1 MLIPPCNIDTILKNW
16 GLKLSRWVVFQ
27 LTYMMFTSTPTMDTN
42 NIVLVSISKLCK
54 FRSLSVA
61 KYKRNRVKIH
71 IPIID
76 ITAHRISKSKN
87 PELEISNHFIYNRN
101 NFYLPILLYPNVILL
116 SAGWLDHFIPNIP
129 IKNVILSVI
138 KWAASL
144 IKARLP
150 AKYPPINST
159 I

>member
-1 MLIPPCNIDTILKNW
+1 
-16 GLKLSRWVVFQ
+16 
-27 LTYMMFTSTPTMDTN
+27 MDTN
-42 NIVLVSISKLCK
+42 NIVFVSISKLCK

-87 PELEISNHFIYNRN
+87 PELEISNDFICNQI
-101 NFYLPILLYPNVILL
+101 NFYLPILLYPKVILL
-116 SAGWLDHFIPNIP
+116 SAGLLDHFIPNIP

-138 KWAASL
+138 K
-144 IKARLP
+144 
-150 AKYPPINST
+150 
-159 I
+159 